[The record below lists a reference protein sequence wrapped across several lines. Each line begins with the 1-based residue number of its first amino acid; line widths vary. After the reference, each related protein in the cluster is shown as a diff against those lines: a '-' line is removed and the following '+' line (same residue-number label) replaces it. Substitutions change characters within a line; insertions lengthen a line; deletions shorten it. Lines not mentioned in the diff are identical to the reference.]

1 VISLWFHGEGHKPWR
16 SCLGKGRIFNF
27 IVKRNDP
34 RCGSTCTRVAGS
46 DWANWC
52 RMLIIC
58 AAIEIARRGHSTTAL
73 SMGTYILARRS
84 RYLFCGVCRSSLNFR
99 ALRPSTF
106 IWCCP
111 LGLCRFHVV
120 ARMWP
125 LQLWR
130 LWNRHEFHRVH
141 KVGRTQN
148 DKNWHNRT
156 FIALNVHDL
165 PDFELEKYS
174 STVLKIKGCLTRS
187 VSVFEFDSDRK

>member
-1 VISLWFHGEGHKPWR
+1 M
-16 SCLGKGRIFNF
+16 
-27 IVKRNDP
+27 KRNDP

-73 SMGTYILARRS
+73 SMGSYILARRS

-111 LGLCRFHVV
+111 VGLCRFHVV

-125 LQLWR
+125 LHQ
-130 LWNRHEFHRVH
+130 HETPCDPEITP
-141 KVGRTQN
+141 K
-148 DKNWHNRT
+148 
-156 FIALNVHDL
+156 
-165 PDFELEKYS
+165 E
-174 STVLKIKGCLTRS
+174 
-187 VSVFEFDSDRK
+187 EFDYWRKINWRKQARRQRRNHDKPNEAEYEITAKDINLAEHCHAYLFDVL

>member
-1 VISLWFHGEGHKPWR
+1 MCRKCYPFVVGLSDTYLHPCMPYLVPQCTPITR
-16 SCLGKGRIFNF
+16 RILLINMFLTH
-27 IVKRNDP
+27 IELKRNDP

-84 RYLFCGVCRSSLNFR
+84 RYLFCGLCRSSLNFR
-99 ALRPSTF
+99 AWRPSTF

-125 LQLWR
+125 LQR
-130 LWNRHEFHRVH
+130 SQSN
-141 KVGRTQN
+141 N
-148 DKNWHNRT
+148 YS
-156 FIALNVHDL
+156 
-165 PDFELEKYS
+165 EL
-174 STVLKIKGCLTRS
+174 IG
-187 VSVFEFDSDRK
+187 

>member
-1 VISLWFHGEGHKPWR
+1 MLQPFRVTF
-16 SCLGKGRIFNF
+16 LGQRNLAGPSPLQAYCIPCSSSAHRAPCKKATAPIYK
-27 IVKRNDP
+27 VKRNDP

-111 LGLCRFHVV
+111 LGLCRFSCS
-120 ARMWP
+120 
-125 LQLWR
+125 
-130 LWNRHEFHRVH
+130 
-141 KVGRTQN
+141 GT
-148 DKNWHNRT
+148 
-156 FIALNVHDL
+156 NV
-165 PDFELEKYS
+165 
-174 STVLKIKGCLTRS
+174 TTTAWTLKERENVKLCFNLT
-187 VSVFEFDSDRK
+187 

>member
-1 VISLWFHGEGHKPWR
+1 M
-16 SCLGKGRIFNF
+16 
-27 IVKRNDP
+27 KRNDP

-106 IWCCP
+106 IWCSP
-111 LGLCRFHVV
+111 LGLGRFHVV

-125 LQLWR
+125 LHIPQYYRWLTCYVCAILCQYFGQGCCYFR
-130 LWNRHEFHRVH
+130 CDKPCRPSCNYTC
-141 KVGRTQN
+141 TQ
-148 DKNWHNRT
+148 RCLLLRSCVY
-156 FIALNVHDL
+156 LNSLGKFGFQV
-165 PDFELEKYS
+165 
-174 STVLKIKGCLTRS
+174 
-187 VSVFEFDSDRK
+187 

>member
-1 VISLWFHGEGHKPWR
+1 M
-16 SCLGKGRIFNF
+16 
-27 IVKRNDP
+27 KRNDP

-58 AAIEIARRGHSTTAL
+58 AAIEIARRGHSSTAL
-73 SMGTYILARRS
+73 SMGTYILARWW

-125 LQLWR
+125 LQ
-130 LWNRHEFHRVH
+130 NFCVEI
-141 KVGRTQN
+141 
-148 DKNWHNRT
+148 RT
-156 FIALNVHDL
+156 FAWNDLVIYFIAQKLHIICKFVKLDHA
-165 PDFELEKYS
+165 EAWKI
-174 STVLKIKGCLTRS
+174 STISRPFSRAENDTTHEVYEST
-187 VSVFEFDSDRK
+187 

>member
-1 VISLWFHGEGHKPWR
+1 MLPFASASIGEG
-16 SCLGKGRIFNF
+16 SLIGRQL
-27 IVKRNDP
+27 KWNDP

-73 SMGTYILARRS
+73 SMGSYILARRS
-84 RYLFCGVCRSSLNFR
+84 RYLFYGVCRSSLNFR

-106 IWCCP
+106 ISCCP

-125 LQLWR
+125 LHLSECGQKSDVHFANVFCVVIVKNVLCLAQVVFSYVVLHSSKIPLVLTTKVTHLR
-130 LWNRHEFHRVH
+130 SLLFKQPDGVNCVVRRV
-141 KVGRTQN
+141 
-148 DKNWHNRT
+148 
-156 FIALNVHDL
+156 
-165 PDFELEKYS
+165 YS
-174 STVLKIKGCLTRS
+174 NHC
-187 VSVFEFDSDRK
+187 

>member
-1 VISLWFHGEGHKPWR
+1 MCSTKIFLAM
-16 SCLGKGRIFNF
+16 IFNEIKCHVNTF
-27 IVKRNDP
+27 LGLVWGCIPVPLCPRLYLMKRNDP

-84 RYLFCGVCRSSLNFR
+84 RYLFCGVCRSSLNLR

-111 LGLCRFHVV
+111 LGHCRFHVV

-125 LQLWR
+125 LHLSTYLCTNCWDI
-130 LWNRHEFHRVH
+130 NA
-141 KVGRTQN
+141 
-148 DKNWHNRT
+148 KN
-156 FIALNVHDL
+156 
-165 PDFELEKYS
+165 
-174 STVLKIKGCLTRS
+174 
-187 VSVFEFDSDRK
+187 